1 MSQAGLA
8 SMFDGLQEIMFTL
21 RQNKLRTLLT
31 AFGVFWGVFMLILLL
46 GFGRGMQHGVMNV
59 FGTDVLDFII
69 VFPGDTS
76 VAYRGMGLGRRI
88 QLDQRDVQAITRQ
101 IRGIRL
107 VSAES
112 SLGNGTITYAGKN
125 SNADIRGIPDEYF
138 RIKEDIPFNFGRRLD
153 PLDVNEIRK
162 IAVIG
167 TPVAERL
174 FPKGIDPVGKDIRVK
189 DVVMKTV
196 GVFYDKSNQGRNS
209 ERVFIPQTTYRK
221 VFGGGDRIDAIWLRP
236 EAGTDGFELEKRV
249 VELVKRRHSV
259 SPEDKRGIDSFNME
273 LPAQNIN
280 GLFIGINV
288 FIWFVGLG
296 TLTAGIVGI
305 SNIMIITVKER
316 TREIGIRKA
325 LGATP
330 LVIVSTLLLESTLVT
345 GVAGYLGLVLGVGL
359 LELISFGLRSVG
371 ANLPYFLNP
380 EVNFQIAII
389 CLCLLVGIGILAGLA
404 PALRAARIT
413 PTEAM
418 RAE

>member
-1 MSQAGLA
+1 
-8 SMFDGLQEIMFTL
+8 MFDGLQEIFFTL

-46 GFGRGMQHGVMNV
+46 GFGRGMQHGVMDQ
-59 FGTDVLDFII
+59 FGSEVLDFII

-76 VAYRGMGLGRRI
+76 VAYHGMGLGRRI
-88 QLDQRDVQAITRQ
+88 QLDHRDIEAISRQ
-101 IRGIRL
+101 IRGVRL
-107 VSAES
+107 VSGETV
-112 SLGNGTITYAGKN
+112 LGSGTITYQGKN

-138 RIKEDIPFNFGRRLD
+138 KIKEDMPFNFGRRLD
-153 PLDVNEIRK
+153 TLDMDEIRK

-167 TPVAERL
+167 TTVADRL
-174 FPKGIDPVGKDIRVK
+174 FPKDVSPVGKDIRVK
-189 DVVMKTV
+189 DVVMKV
-196 GVFYDKSNQGRNS
+196 AGVFYDKSNQGRNS
-209 ERVFIPQTTYRK
+209 ERVFIPQTSYRK
-221 VFGGGDRIDAIWLRP
+221 IFGGGDRIDAIWLRP
-236 EAGTDGFELEKRV
+236 ERGTDGFELEKKV
-249 VELVKRRHSV
+249 VELTKRRHGV
-259 SPEDKRGIDSFNME
+259 SPEDKRGIDSFNMA
-273 LPAQNIN
+273 LPATNIN

-330 LVIVSTLLLESTLVT
+330 FTIVSTLLLESTLVT
-345 GVAGYLGLVLGVGL
+345 GVAGYVGLVLGVGL

-371 ANLPYFLNP
+371 AKLPYFLNP
-380 EVNFQIAII
+380 EVNFQIAITA
-389 CLCLLVGIGILAGLA
+389 LALLVGVGILAGLA
-404 PALRAARIT
+404 PALRAAKIT

-418 RAE
+418 RAQ